1 MVRKVTAK
9 DIRKLSDRRLESIMK
24 GMTCKKNFSCVKASS
39 RNHALTKNLPGVPL
53 MVECLD
59 RRKKRC
65 QFKLPFDDVHNICT
79 CPVRVYVTKKLSG

>member
-1 MVRKVTAK
+1 MVRTVTAK
-9 DIRKLSDRRLESIMK
+9 DIREKRDKRLESIMK
-24 GMTCKKNFSCVKASS
+24 GMICKKHFSCVKSPS
-39 RNHALTKNLPGVPL
+39 KNHALTKNIPGIPF

-65 QFKLPFDDVHNICT
+65 QFKLAFNDAHNVCT